1 MSARFVGVALPSRT
15 VGSLWCLALLGAFS
29 CAVFPDEA
37 TLPGGSAGE
46 AGEGSGAGKGT
57 AGTSVLP
64 SGGSSSTAGAG
75 MLLGGAS
82 SDGGVPPTDAGASP
96 VGEGGTMTTQG
107 GAAGAVGTGGTA
119 GTPSCADPQERVIL
133 VSADTWIEADKPST
147 GHGTDQQL
155 FIIGGGQ
162 ERRALL
168 EVTLPAAV
176 AGAVLLKATFAL
188 RLETNGDTFLAERRL
203 QVRQLSQAVNEG
215 RTTWTNWGNGSSRK
229 WTLPGGDFGPALAST
244 RVPAGTADGPVTFDV
259 TVPVGQAF
267 AADPVVLSFIVM
279 ENGAPPA
286 APAELAFT
294 SSEGDASGV
303 PTLTLQYCEP

>member
-1 MSARFVGVALPSRT
+1 MPLPSRT
-15 VGSLWCLALLGAFS
+15 VGSLWCLGLLGAFS

-46 AGEGSGAGKGT
+46 AGEDSGAGKGT

-64 SGGSSSTAGAG
+64 SGGSSSTAGTG
-75 MLLGGAS
+75 MLLGGTS
-82 SDGGVPPTDAGASP
+82 TDGGVPPTDAGAP
-96 VGEGGTMTTQG
+96 PLGEGGTTTTPG
-107 GAAGAVGTGGTA
+107 GAGGAGGTA
-119 GTPSCADPQERVIL
+119 GTPSCADPQERVIA
-133 VSADTWIEADKPST
+133 VSADTWIEAAKPSA
-147 GHGTDQQL
+147 GHGNDQQL

-162 ERRALL
+162 ERRALFEL
-168 EVTLPAAV
+168 TLPAAP
-176 AGAVLLKATFAL
+176 AGAVLLKATFGL
-188 RLETNGDTFLAERRL
+188 RLESNAAVGLAERRL
-203 QVRQLSQAVNEG
+203 QVRELSQAVNEG
-215 RTTWTNWGNGSSRK
+215 SASWNNWGNGSSRK
-229 WTLPGGDFGPALAST
+229 WMLPGGDFGPVLAST
-244 RVPAGTADGPVTFDV
+244 RVPASTGDGPVTFDV
-259 TVPVGQAF
+259 TAPVAQAF